1 MIEQTYETPGALTLA
16 LTVPQGTI
24 DVETVDGTQT
34 HVELSCDDDAAL
46 DDARVELR
54 ERAGGGHELVVEAE
68 RKRAL
73 LGGIVNIQI
82 GGFSV
87 GGKEYRLRITCPHGA
102 ELRVGTASARVT
114 AHGRYS
120 SVDVKTASG
129 DTAIDAVDDQ
139 AEIKTVSGDVEIQS
153 VGGELRLKSVSG
165 DAEVRHVGGATT
177 AQTVSGDLRLHD
189 TRSSVTVKSVSGDL
203 RLCVAAGDVGLTSVS
218 GDIEVAIRRGSR
230 VHIDANSVSGDL
242 DSELELAD
250 SPSGGDGPIVELRAK
265 TVSGDFS
272 VLRARDGA

>member
-1 MIEQTYETPGALTLA
+1 MIEETYETPGPLALN

-34 HVELSCDDDAAL
+34 HVELSCDDESAL
-46 DDARVELR
+46 EDARVELR

-82 GGFSV
+82 GGFSI
-87 GGKEYRLRITCPHGA
+87 GGKQYRLKVTCPHGA
-102 ELRVGTASARVT
+102 ELHVGTASARVT
-114 AHGRYS
+114 AHGSYFS
-120 SVDVKTASG
+120 LDVKTAAG
-129 DTAIDAVDDQ
+129 DVTVAAVEGHAD
-139 AEIKTVSGDVEIQS
+139 IKTVSGDVDLQS
-153 VGGELRLKSVSG
+153 VGGDLRLKSVSG
-165 DAEVRHVGGATT
+165 DVEIRHVGGATT
-177 AQTVSGDLRLHD
+177 AQTVSGDLRLDD

-203 RLCVAAGDVGLTSVS
+203 RLGVAAGKVGLTSVS

-230 VHIDANSVSGDL
+230 GDVDANSVSGDL

-250 SPSGGDGPIVELRAK
+250 SPSGGDGPVVELRGK
-265 TVSGDFS
+265 TVSGDFTVVRS
-272 VLRARDGA
+272 RDGG